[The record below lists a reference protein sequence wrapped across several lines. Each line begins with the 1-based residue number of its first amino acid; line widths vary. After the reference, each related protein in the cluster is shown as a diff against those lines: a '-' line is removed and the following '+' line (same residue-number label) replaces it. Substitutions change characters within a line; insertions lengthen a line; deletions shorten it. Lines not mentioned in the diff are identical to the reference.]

1 MTENSKRWQDNSDGW
16 VAAMTK
22 SKQDKEKY
30 QEYLLVT
37 ENPVRYTDWLKDIK
51 ENKNDTV

>member
-16 VAAMTK
+16 VATMTK

-37 ENPVRYTDWLKDIK
+37 ENPVRYTDWLKDI
-51 ENKNDTV
+51 NKNDTV

>member
-37 ENPVRYTDWLKDIK
+37 ENPVRYTDWLKDI
-51 ENKNDTV
+51 NKNDTV

>member
-16 VAAMTK
+16 VATMTK

-37 ENPVRYTDWLKDIK
+37 KNPVRYTDWLKDIK
-51 ENKNDTV
+51 EDKNDTV